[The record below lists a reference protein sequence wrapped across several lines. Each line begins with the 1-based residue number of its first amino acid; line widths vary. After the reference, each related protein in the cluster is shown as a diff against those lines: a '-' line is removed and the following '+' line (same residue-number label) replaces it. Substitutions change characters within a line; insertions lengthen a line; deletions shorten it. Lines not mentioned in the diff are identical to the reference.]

1 MEGINPYANLPSPV
15 MFQTMIQVIMR
26 VSVELMFSYSLML
39 TFLMAKRQVQTTL
52 GVSESPLL

>member
-15 MFQTMIQVIMR
+15 MFQAMMQVIMR
-26 VSVELMFSYSLML
+26 MSVELMFSYSMML

-52 GVSESPLL
+52 GVS

>member
-15 MFQTMIQVIMR
+15 MFQAMIQVIMR